1 MRRRGSRSTSDFRD
15 GGRPQNP
22 EIRCP
27 MERPARTLRPGE
39 PSPVERNRLDEVRLS
54 MWNDVMPPQSTVIL
68 ITSLQLGRS
77 RSDMSYD
84 VAGLGLGGEKKK
96 GKRKMYLYAGVAVVV
111 IVIVIVAVWWTRYRM

>member
-1 MRRRGSRSTSDFRD
+1 MPPTSPFRRKRSRMRSSCHPSPDWGNCYPVSARRRRD
-15 GGRPQNP
+15 
-22 EIRCP
+22 
-27 MERPARTLRPGE
+27 
-39 PSPVERNRLDEVRLS
+39 DE
-54 MWNDVMPPQSTVIL
+54 IL
-68 ITSLQLGRS
+68 ITSPPLGRS